1 MNIYQDIAA
10 RTRGEIYI
18 GVVGPVRTGK
28 STFIKR
34 FAEEFIFPN
43 MTDDYNKE
51 RLRDELPQSGAGRII
66 MTNQPK
72 FVPDKAADITL
83 GDNIRVK
90 TRLIDCVGYLID
102 GANGH
107 TEDGRPRMVRTPW
120 FDHDIPFEE
129 AAEIGTHKVIENHST
144 IGIVVTSDGSITDI
158 PRENYVQAEQRTVN
172 ELKSIGKPF
181 AIILNSKNPLSSETQ
196 QLRSELAKKYGAP
209 VHAVDVM
216 KIDSQGISDI
226 LGSILQEFPVRDI
239 KFSVPDWI
247 FSLEL
252 THWLLG
258 NIISFIKAIADKS
271 SKIKN
276 LQELDA
282 FSLLDEGNKEFIT
295 DTYLT
300 NVNLGDGTAEY
311 SLYTSQSVFYKVLS
325 ERCGCEVTND
335 YELFDLMKD
344 FMRIKADY
352 ERIEPALKS
361 VRQTGYGMV
370 PPSLE
375 EMKLEEPELVRH
387 GSKFGVKLKAS
398 APSLHFL
405 RADIETIVS
414 PIVGTEK
421 QSEELVKF
429 LLDEFEIDTQ
439 RIWQTDIFGKSLHD
453 LVKEGLSNKLS
464 DMPEDVRYKLQETL
478 QRIINEGTE
487 GVMCIIL

>member
-1 MNIYQDIAA
+1 
-10 RTRGEIYI
+10 
-18 GVVGPVRTGK
+18 
-28 STFIKR
+28 
-34 FAEEFIFPN
+34 

-196 QLRSELAKKYGAP
+196 QLRSELAEKYGAP

-311 SLYTSQSVFYKVLS
+311 SLYTSQSIFYKVLS

>member
-196 QLRSELAKKYGAP
+196 QLRSELAEKYGAP

-226 LGSILQEFPVRDI
+226 LSSILQEFPVRDI

-311 SLYTSQSVFYKVLS
+311 SLYTSPSVFYKVLS

>member
-158 PRENYVQAEQRTVN
+158 PRENYLQAEQRTVN

-196 QLRSELAKKYGAP
+196 QLRSELAEKYGAP

-216 KIDSQGISDI
+216 KINSEGISDI
-226 LGSILQEFPVRDI
+226 LSSILQEFPVRDI

-258 NIISFIKAIADKS
+258 NIINFIKAIADKS

-282 FSLLDEGNKEFIT
+282 FSLLDEGNREFIT

-311 SLYTSQSVFYKVLS
+311 TLYASQNVFYKVLS

>member
-196 QLRSELAKKYGAP
+196 QLRSELAEKYGAP

-370 PPSLE
+370 PPSD
-375 EMKLEEPELVRH
+375 R
-387 GSKFGVKLKAS
+387 
-398 APSLHFL
+398 
-405 RADIETIVS
+405 
-414 PIVGTEK
+414 
-421 QSEELVKF
+421 
-429 LLDEFEIDTQ
+429 
-439 RIWQTDIFGKSLHD
+439 KS
-453 LVKEGLSNKLS
+453 V
-464 DMPEDVRYKLQETL
+464 V
-478 QRIINEGTE
+478 
-487 GVMCIIL
+487 

>member
-1 MNIYQDIAA
+1 MNIYNDIAQ
-10 RTRGEIYI
+10 RTGGEIYI

-43 MTDDYNKE
+43 MAEGYNKE
-51 RLRDELPQSGAGRII
+51 RMRDELPQSGQGRII

-72 FVPDKAADITL
+72 FVPDKAVDIVL
-83 GDNIRVK
+83 EDNIRVK

-107 TEDGRPRMVRTPW
+107 TEDEKPRMVRTPW
-120 FDHDIPFEE
+120 YDHDIPFEE
-129 AAEIGTHKVIENHST
+129 AADIGTHKVIENHST

-158 PRENYVQAEQRTVN
+158 PRENYIQAEQRTIN
-172 ELKSIGKPF
+172 ELKAIGKPF
-181 AIILNSKNPLSSETQ
+181 AIVINSRSPLSGETQ
-196 QLRSELAKKYGAP
+196 NLRNELSQKYNVP
-209 VHAVDVM
+209 VHAVDAM
-216 KIDSQGISDI
+216 NISAEGISDI
-226 LGSILQEFPVRDI
+226 LNSILQEFPVKDI
-239 KFSVPDWI
+239 KFNVPDWV

-258 NIISFIKAIADKS
+258 NVINFIKAIADKAE
-271 SKIKN
+271 KIKN
-276 LQELDA
+276 VNDLDA
-282 FSLLDEGNKEFIT
+282 FSLLKDDEKNNIS
-295 DTYLT
+295 DTYLS
-300 NVNLGDGTAEY
+300 NVNLGEGVAEY
-311 SLYTSQSVFYKVLS
+311 TLHMSQNVFYTVLS
-325 ERCGCEVTND
+325 ERCGCTVTND

-344 FMRIKADY
+344 FVRIKSDY
-352 ERIEPALKS
+352 DRIEPALNS

-370 PPSLE
+370 APSIE
-375 EMKLEEPELVRH
+375 EMALEEPELVKH

-414 PIVGTEK
+414 PVVGTEK

-429 LLDEFEIDTQ
+429 LLDEFESDPKH
-439 RIWQTDIFGKSLHD
+439 IWETEIFGKSLHD
-453 LVKEGLSNKLS
+453 LVKEGLSSKLS
-464 DMPEDVRYKLQETL
+464 DMPEDVRYKMQETL